1 MGWGIVCG
9 GYDGVISAVWQCSWK
24 NDYDHSSDVPQSHY
38 EKYCKKDY
46 EGNGYDDDGYGSCT
60 YFKYHFGK
68 CYIATAVCDTL
79 GLTKDNS
86 FLRVINIFRDKLEND
101 PKMFKQLE
109 IYDIVGPVIANIING
124 DKEVAI
130 ELFESSI
137 SPVCID
143 IINGN
148 YNSALMKYTCMTK
161 RLINKYK
168 DSVSIGLDVFKMSD
182 NIGQVKYST
191 QYKKCL
197 DFGEKFRRY

>member
-1 MGWGIVCG
+1 MTLEIERVYWSKM
-9 GYDGVISAVWQCSWK
+9 DISNAMNSWM
-24 NDYDHSSDVPQSHY
+24 VFQV
-38 EKYCKKDY
+38 
-46 EGNGYDDDGYGSCT
+46 GFT
-60 YFKYHFGK
+60 VLQ
-68 CYIATAVCDTL
+68 A
-79 GLTKDNS
+79 
-86 FLRVINIFRDKLEND
+86 LEND

-148 YNSALMKYTCMTK
+148 YNSALMKYTYMTK

-182 NIGQVKYST
+182 NIGQVKYGT